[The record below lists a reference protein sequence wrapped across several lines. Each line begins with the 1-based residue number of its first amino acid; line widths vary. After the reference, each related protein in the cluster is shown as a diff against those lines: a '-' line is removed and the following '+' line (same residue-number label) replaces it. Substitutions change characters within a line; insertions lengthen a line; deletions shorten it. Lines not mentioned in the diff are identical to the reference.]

1 MKHKVINNF
10 KSFLDFVFPPSLA
23 RLPVYL
29 IIVGTVI
36 ALIGLFVDDAHF
48 MHAWLVSFMF
58 YLSICLGGF
67 FLVLLHYL
75 VDSQWIVPV
84 RRVAENLACLLPF
97 MAILFLP
104 IAVWSL
110 LEVKIEVHSDA
121 HHHTANQD
129 AKLEK
134 AQSKINSVVN
144 AANQGKSDSEIQTNI
159 NVHESS
165 AHHSSEKV
173 FYQWMKSERE
183 YYTEKENYK
192 KTLKEKNPDISDTD
206 LNEKVS
212 HMPIHDHAWYAKK
225 GYLSKTSWSFRW
237 VFCFVSWG
245 FFTWLI
251 RKHSIAQDKD
261 GLSKWTSY
269 NRKLAAAGIFVF
281 AFTTTTAAIDG
292 MKALEYQW
300 FSTMYGVYYFA
311 GSFWVSLITMYSIC
325 LFLKSKGPLRDI
337 ARKETFKDLGTLFFA
352 FTVFYSYIHFSQYFL
367 IWNAAIP
374 EETFWYVKREQGP
387 WWNVGMVILFGH
399 FFIPFLTLLRQDVK
413 TNPTVMITVTVLA
426 WYVHF
431 CDMSYNVMPL
441 IHETGGWMSRIWIDL
456 GCMLL
461 MGGFLAVI
469 FIYFFNK
476 NAPYPQKDPRIAET
490 MGVYVKLNSELQN
503 SSK

>member
-1 MKHKVINNF
+1 MKNKVINNL
-10 KSFLDFVFPPSLA
+10 KSFVDFVFPPSLA
-23 RLPVYL
+23 SLPVFL
-29 IIVGTVI
+29 ILVGIII
-36 ALIGLFVDDAHF
+36 ALVGFFVDGAHF

-75 VDSQWIVPV
+75 LDSQWIVPV

-97 MAILFLP
+97 MAVLFLP

-110 LEVKIEVHSDA
+110 YQVKIEVHSDV
-121 HHHTANQD
+121 HDHTTSQD

-134 AQSKINSVVN
+134 AQAKVTSVVN
-144 AANQGKSDSEIQTNI
+144 ATNNKAKSDSDTNI
-159 NVHESS
+159 DALQSS
-165 AHHSSEKV
+165 EHHSSEKV
-173 FYQWMKSERE
+173 FYQWMKSETE
-183 YYTEKENYK
+183 YKAKKENYK
-192 KTLKEKNPDISDTD
+192 KTLKKENPDISDAD
-206 LNEKVS
+206 LYEKVS
-212 HMPIHDHAWYAKK
+212 HMSIDDHAWYAKK
-225 GYLSKTSWSFRW
+225 GYLSKTSWSIRW
-237 VFCFVSWG
+237 IFCFVSWG
-245 FFTWLI
+245 VFTWLI
-251 RKHSIAQDKD
+251 RRHSIAQDKD

-281 AFTTTTAAIDG
+281 AVTTTTAAIDG
-292 MKALEYQW
+292 MKALEHQW

-311 GSFWVSLITMYSIC
+311 GSFWVSLITMYLIC
-325 LFLKSKGPLRDI
+325 LFLKHKGPLKDV

-413 TNPTVMITVTVLA
+413 TKPTVMITIGVIA

-441 IHETGGWMSRIWIDL
+441 IHEAGGWMSRIWIDL
-456 GCMLL
+456 GCMLF
-461 MGGFLAVI
+461 MGGYLAML
-469 FIYFFNK
+469 FIYLFNK
-476 NAPYPQKDPRIAET
+476 NAPYPQRDPRIAET

-503 SSK
+503 SGK